1 MPCLAYATI
10 FLYNSA
16 GGSAFFCFH
25 GWPGSVKLFIRMS
38 LAQGKISCRFFVI
51 VQPRF
56 CLIEDQ
62 KLIILQFEMFLGV
75 RDRDVLKLGLI
86 HGREH

>member
-1 MPCLAYATI
+1 
-10 FLYNSA
+10 
-16 GGSAFFCFH
+16 
-25 GWPGSVKLFIRMS
+25 MS

-51 VQPRF
+51 VQPQF

-75 RDRDVLKLGLI
+75 RDRDDLKLGL
-86 HGREH
+86 HGREHLVDMPLRLAN